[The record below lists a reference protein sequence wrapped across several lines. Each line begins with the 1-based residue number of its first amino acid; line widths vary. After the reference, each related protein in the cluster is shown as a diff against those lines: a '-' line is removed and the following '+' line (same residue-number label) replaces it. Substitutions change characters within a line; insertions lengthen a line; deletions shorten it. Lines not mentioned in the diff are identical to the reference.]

1 MSLRHRTAAMACVIL
16 LAWVGT
22 AVAALPQ
29 TAPIDPYGR
38 IIGCLKTCKE
48 QSPTPSQALEMCDRS
63 CMPTSVP
70 VFPAAP
76 PNGAPNGSLYVVTL
90 GDSIMWGQG
99 IPEGQKFADL
109 VTNWLQSL
117 YGPSYYLTRFVPTFA
132 HSGAPIQ
139 ASSDGPNLAPGEIP
153 EDQASVLLQVDLTSA
168 ALLNAGVSPQSVV
181 LVLVDGCINDVS
193 STAIVNGANSPTSIA
208 TWANQHCA
216 MMGPL
221 LQRVGAA
228 FPRAAVVV
236 TGYYQ
241 VITSATDP
249 AALAATL
256 AVPGAAFGPWGAILG
271 AVAGAVDTGR
281 AQANSAAFANT
292 ARSALA
298 AQVQSA
304 NANTSLVPAGA
315 PPRFALA
322 WPNFGDANGYAAP
335 SSWVWNIGD
344 FAGPE
349 ALAVTLGAAG
359 PFAIQFGFPFDPNS
373 PDAVAYYRA
382 QWCMANNDVI
392 STCIDAS
399 VGHPNLLGVQA
410 YAWAIIQQLGT
421 TLQARFP
428 PPHTVAGAPPG
439 MVLRLLMGSD
449 TAGPVVSYAGVPTK
463 LTHWVWVAVLN
474 PTNGARIEH
483 APIAIGPLGLHQ
495 QAAGQGESFAK
506 VYYLCKPEVIPPLRN
521 SLAPPPPPVK
531 ACSGTVSA
539 AGFPPGLFSVPSD
552 PL

>member
-1 MSLRHRTAAMACVIL
+1 MKFRHPAARAACVISV
-16 LAWVGT
+16 AWVGT
-22 AVAALPQ
+22 ALAALPQ

-38 IIGCLKTCKE
+38 IIGCMKTCKE
-48 QSPTPSQALEMCDRS
+48 TSSTQLALQMCDRS

-70 VFPAAP
+70 TYPPVP

-99 IPEGQKFADL
+99 IPEGQKFPDL

-117 YGPSYYLTRFVPTFA
+117 YGPNYYLTRTPQTFA

-139 ASSDGPNLAPGEIP
+139 YSPDGPNVAPGEIP
-153 EDQASVLLQVDLTSA
+153 ENQASVSLQVDLTSA
-168 ALLNAGVSPQSVV
+168 ALLNIGVSPASVV

-193 STAIVNGANSPTSIA
+193 STAIVNGVNSSSDISNWTNAN
-208 TWANQHCA
+208 CA
-216 MMGPL
+216 LMGPL
-221 LQRVGAA
+221 LTRIGTVFPKAA
-228 FPRAAVVV
+228 IVV

-241 VITSATDP
+241 IVTSATDP
-249 AALAATL
+249 AALAAAL

-271 AVAGAVDTGR
+271 AALGGIDAGR
-281 AQANSAAFANT
+281 AQANSAAFVSAARNT
-292 ARSALA
+292 LA
-298 AQVQSA
+298 TQVQFA
-304 NANTSLVPAGA
+304 NAALVPAGA
-315 PPRFALA
+315 PPRVALA
-322 WPNFGDANGYAAP
+322 WPNFADANGYAAP
-335 SSWVWNIGD
+335 SSWVWDIGA
-344 FAGPE
+344 FAGAE
-349 ALAVTLGAAG
+349 GLAVTLAAAG
-359 PFAIQFGFPFDPNS
+359 PFSIQFGFPFDPNS

-399 VGHPNLLGVQA
+399 VGHPNLLGVWA
-410 YAWAIIQQLGT
+410 YYWAITQQLET
-421 TLQARFP
+421 TLHARFP

-439 MVLRLLMGSD
+439 VVLRLLMGSD
-449 TAGPVVSYAGVPTK
+449 NLGPVVSSLSGPVK
-463 LTHWVWVAVLN
+463 LTHWVWVSVLN
-474 PTNGARIEH
+474 PNNGARIEH
-483 APIAIGPLGLHQ
+483 APIAIGPLGPHQ

-539 AGFPPGLFSVPSD
+539 AGFAPGLFSVPAD